1 MLLRGVSEAFVDA
14 VEEAEIER
22 RVRLRQW
29 QEEDA
34 AERPRRVVAED
45 VDAAPPK
52 RPSSDAF
59 EEDLPRR
66 ARPSDAIE
74 E

>member
-34 AERPRRVVAED
+34 AERPRRV
-45 VDAAPPK
+45 AADDGGAVPPG
-52 RPSSDAF
+52 RASSDAF
-59 EEDLPRR
+59 EEDRPRR